1 MYTVQING
9 VKKYQVQVYGRFS
22 EIILNLIKEK
32 NEMKIKTGID
42 EKIFYT
48 INYILLAVFALM
60 FLYPIVYVFSASVS
74 KPYFIETG
82 AVTLLP
88 KGFNFEAFKN
98 AAAIPGIWRAYANS
112 IFITVVGTAVS
123 MMFTISGAY
132 VLSKPE
138 LKFRKIIVILV
149 VVTMWFDPG
158 MIPKYLNF
166 RDLGLINSYTGI
178 ILGFAI
184 NTFNVIILKTF
195 FEAVPK
201 SLEESARIDGAS
213 HFKIMT
219 HIYLPL
225 STSAITTVSLFYA
238 ISRWNGYFWSMV
250 LLTDDAKAPLQV
262 FLKKLIVEKN
272 MAGEA
277 TQLITPESLTSP
289 QTIIYAVI
297 VLSLIPILL
306 IYPFIQKFFKKVWQ

>member
-1 MYTVQING
+1 
-9 VKKYQVQVYGRFS
+9 
-22 EIILNLIKEK
+22 
-32 NEMKIKTGID
+32 MKIRKGID

-48 INYILLAVFALM
+48 LNYILLTIFAVM
-60 FLYPIVYVFSASVS
+60 FLYPIVYVFSASFS
-74 KPYFIETG
+74 KPYFIEIG
-82 AVTLLP
+82 AVTLFP
-88 KGFNFEAFKN
+88 KGFNFEAFKS
-98 AAAIPGIWRAYANS
+98 AAAIPGIWRAYGNS
-112 IFITVVGTAVS
+112 IFITVVGTIVS
-123 MMFTISGAY
+123 MLFTITGAY

-138 LKFRKIIVILV
+138 LKFRKVVIILV
-149 VVTMWFDPG
+149 VITMWFDPG

-166 RDLGLINSYTGI
+166 RDLGLINSYSGV

-195 FEAVPK
+195 FESVPK

-238 ISRWNGYFWSMV
+238 ISRWNGYFWTMV
-250 LLTDDAKAPLQV
+250 LLTDDKKAPLQV
-262 FLKKLIVEKN
+262 FLKKLIVEKS

-277 TQLITPESLTSP
+277 SQLITPESLTSP

-297 VLSLIPILL
+297 VLSLVPILL
-306 IYPFIQKFFKKVWQ
+306 IYPFIQKFFKKGVAIGAVKG